1 MFLDECGGD
10 RVSRASPLIR
20 PPMTI
25 LIVTDQF
32 PPKHFGGMAQH
43 AWHLSRHLAGS
54 HRVIVAVPKS
64 LGKPAD
70 AHGLDVRPVL
80 DVASPRRDA
89 NALLKL
95 ARAERCDVIH
105 SCTAGLTPIP
115 LSAEF
120 PVVQR
125 VVGNDFLR
133 PWCGGNLPLRGVFYR
148 IPMAAVR
155 NAFARHERARR
166 KVNVIAQ
173 LARCRTI
180 AANSQWT
187 AAALGREGIPA
198 DRIRTIVG
206 GMDCS
211 VFCPAEDRSALR
223 ASLGVQPHEF
233 MIVTAGNFVPKKGF
247 DTVLR
252 AIALLGKHKAVIRYF
267 AIGDGPQEANLR
279 SLADTL
285 ELSRSVTFTGR
296 MNQSRLTQ
304 YYQACDAYV
313 QPSRDHAMGQQMTDV
328 ETMGRTFFEAGGC
341 GAAVIGS
348 SVGGIPDVIRPHDN
362 GLLIGNPEDPAELAN
377 AIALL
382 LENPEVRAQLGAA
395 GIRRAHDEFS
405 WDIVAARYDREL
417 SQAIS
422 IQR

>member
-1 MFLDECGGD
+1 
-10 RVSRASPLIR
+10 
-20 PPMTI
+20 MTI

-32 PPKHFGGMAQH
+32 PPQHFGGMAQH
-43 AWHLSRHLAGS
+43 AWHISRHLARS
-54 HRVIVAVPKS
+54 HRVMVAVPKS
-64 LGKPAD
+64 LGKPTD
-70 AHGLDVRPVL
+70 AHGIDVRPVL
-80 DVASPRRDA
+80 SVSSPRRDA
-89 NALLKL
+89 AALLKL

-105 SCTAGLTPIP
+105 SCTAGLAPIP

-133 PWCGGNLPLRGVFYR
+133 PWCGGNLPLHGIFHR
-148 IPMAAVR
+148 IPMATVR
-155 NAFARHERARR
+155 NAFAARERAQR
-166 KVNVIAQ
+166 KANVIAQ

-180 AANSQWT
+180 VANSQWT
-187 AAALGREGIPA
+187 AAALGREGIPE

-206 GMDCS
+206 GMDCAT
-211 VFCPAEDRSALR
+211 FLPAADRSALR
-223 ASLGVQPHEF
+223 ASLGVQPDEF

-247 DTVLR
+247 DTVQR

-279 SLADTL
+279 SLADSLGLT
-285 ELSRSVTFTGR
+285 RSVTFTGR
-296 MNQSRLTQ
+296 MNQAQLKQ
-304 YYQACDAYV
+304 FYQACDAYV

-348 SVGGIPDVIRPHDN
+348 RVGGIPDVIRPHDN
-362 GLLIGNPEDPAELAN
+362 GLLVGNPEDPVELAA

-382 LENPEVRAQLGAA
+382 LENPELRAQLGAA
-395 GIRRAHDEFS
+395 GIRRAHEEFS
-405 WDIVAARYDREL
+405 WEIVAARFEKEMQRAVAADRYGNEN
-417 SQAIS
+417 
-422 IQR
+422 

>member
-1 MFLDECGGD
+1 
-10 RVSRASPLIR
+10 
-20 PPMTI
+20 MTI

-70 AHGLDVRPVL
+70 VHGLDVRPVL

-252 AIALLGKHKAVIRYF
+252 AIALLGHHKTVIRYF
-267 AIGDGPQEANLR
+267 TIGDGPQEANLR
-279 SLADTL
+279 SLADSL
-285 ELSRSVTFTGR
+285 GLNRSVTFTGR
-296 MNQSRLTQ
+296 MNQSQLTQ

-313 QPSRDHAMGQQMTDV
+313 QVSSE
-328 ETMGRTFFEAGGC
+328 ETMGRTYMEAGGC
-341 GAAVIGS
+341 GAPVIAATI
-348 SVGGIPDVIRPHDN
+348 GGVPEVVAHHSN

-377 AIALL
+377 SITLL
-382 LENPEVRAQLGAA
+382 IENPELRAQLGAA
-395 GIRRAHDEFS
+395 GIRRAQEEFS
-405 WDIVAARYDREL
+405 WKIVAARFEKEM
-417 SQAIS
+417 
-422 IQR
+422 QRAVAAK

>member
-1 MFLDECGGD
+1 
-10 RVSRASPLIR
+10 
-20 PPMTI
+20 MTI
-25 LIVTDQF
+25 LLVTDQF

-43 AWHLSRHLAGS
+43 AWHISRHLARS
-54 HRVIVAVPKS
+54 HRVVVAVPTF
-64 LGKPAD
+64 LGKAMD
-70 AHGLDVRPVL
+70 EHEIDIRPIL
-80 DVASPRRDA
+80 CLSSPRRDA
-89 NALLKL
+89 IALLKL

-105 SCTAGLTPIP
+105 SCTAGLAPIP

-133 PWCGGNLPLRGVFYR
+133 PWCGGNQPLHGIFHR
-148 IPMAAVR
+148 IPMAALR
-155 NAFARHERARR
+155 NAFAARERAQR
-166 KVNVIAQ
+166 KANVIAQ

-187 AAALGREGIPA
+187 ATALGREGIPA

-206 GMDCS
+206 GMDCTT
-211 VFCPAEDRSALR
+211 FHPASDRSALR
-223 ASLGVQPHEF
+223 ASLGVQPDEF

-252 AIALLGKHKAVIRYF
+252 AIAQLGHHKAVIRYF
-267 AIGDGPQEANLR
+267 AVGDGPEETNLR
-279 SLADTL
+279 LLAESLQLA
-285 ELSRSVTFTGR
+285 RSVTFTGR

-313 QPSRDHAMGQQMTDV
+313 QPSRDHAMGEQMTDV

-348 SVGGIPDVIRPHDN
+348 RVGGIPDVIRPGDN
-362 GLLIGNPEDPAELAN
+362 GLLIANPEDPAELAD

-382 LENPEVRAQLGAA
+382 LENPNVRAQLGTA
-395 GIRRAHDEFS
+395 GIRRAREEFS

-417 SQAIS
+417 SQAID